1 MNYKDWTI
9 PRLKELPQLEKAL
22 DNIPERIK
30 VLEAEYTNIRAVRTD
45 ATPVHGGTN
54 TREEMLIANIAERE
68 ELSARYDIAK
78 RNVEQ
83 MRNALADLEP
93 NERKA
98 LEMFYIHRCKNHVE
112 RLCAEFGYEKSQVYA
127 IKDEALI
134 KLAKILYGCAE
145 L

>member
-22 DNIPERIK
+22 ENIPERVK
-30 VLEAEYTNIRAVRTD
+30 TLEAEYTNIRAVRTD

-54 TREEMLIANIAERE
+54 TREEMLVANIAERE
-68 ELSARYDIAK
+68 ELTANYDIAK
-78 RNVEQ
+78 RKVTQ
-83 MRNALADLEP
+83 LH
-93 NERKA
+93 KA
-98 LEMFYIHRCKNHVE
+98 LSELEDKECKVLELFYIHRCKNHVE
-112 RLCAEFGYEKSQVYA
+112 RLCTELCCEKSEVYRT
-127 IKDEALI
+127 KDEALV